1 MPTNANLFVQ
11 EISHQV
17 SYSMPRKSP
26 IDTAKALGALG
37 YIERSGD
44 VYIKTDL
51 GEKRL
56 IEQSILALTN
66 EVISS
71 IRGQSSIGVERFTCY
86 LCEKLKSVGHFGSKC
101 QFQYEDDETHRVSMS
116 PCKSCL
122 ASHHI
127 TQSRMFG

>member
-17 SYSMPRKSP
+17 SRSMPEKSP
-26 IDTAKALGALG
+26 IDTAKALVALG
-37 YIERSGD
+37 YIERSSD
-44 VYIKTDL
+44 AYIKTPF

-56 IEQSILALTN
+56 IEQPILTLTN
-66 EVISS
+66 EVIDT
-71 IRGQSSIGVERFTCY
+71 IRGQSSLGVEKFKCY
-86 LCEKLKSVGHFGSKC
+86 LCERLKSEGHFGPKC
-101 QFQYEDDETHRVSMS
+101 QFEYEDEESHRVSMS